1 MKYGDSMRLKP
12 IFVYCCS
19 TLIVFIMIS
28 SSLFADVGTL
38 ERIAEAERDVVYI
51 GLRLVTFST
60 SNGDR
65 TMEEYVIHQTAENS
79 YRKFVSIVGAQ
90 KTLSEENT
98 RDRQRD
104 DNNRNRDER
113 RRSREF
119 RWMRHRSQFSPQEIK
134 LIAQNY
140 GLELRHWGEKIAGH
154 ETDLLII
161 KPKHDGRPTKHI
173 YFARKNGVILRV
185 EDLDAAGILR
195 NMFVYNRISFEPEAV
210 KSKWENLVKEI
221 KPEPGNNRPT
231 ITLGE
236 AKKILKKQPIQPTYL
251 PVGFRLQDISKLQ
264 IRGYRPI
271 RLRYTDGLLDFSIF
285 ESPDALRS
293 ENNNR
298 PSSRGDRN
306 SERTVKKI
314 GDISVH
320 SYPRG
325 QDFVFR
331 WSSSGIHFYL
341 IGPLP
346 TDELQ
351 KVVESIIL
359 RKAPK

>member
-1 MKYGDSMRLKP
+1 MQLKP
-12 IFVYCCS
+12 IFAFCCV
-19 TLIVFIMIS
+19 TLIVFILTS
-28 SSLFADVGTL
+28 CSLFADVGTL
-38 ERIAEAERDVVYI
+38 RRIAEAERDVVYI
-51 GLRLVTFST
+51 GLRLTTFST
-60 SNGDR
+60 SNGAR
-65 TMEEYVIHQTAENS
+65 TMEEHVIHQSAENS
-79 YRKFVSIVGAQ
+79 YRKIVSIVGAH
-90 KTLSEENT
+90 KSLSEENA
-98 RDRQRD
+98 RDKERD
-104 DNNRNRDER
+104 ENNRNRDER

-134 LIAQNY
+134 LIAKNY

-161 KPKHDGRPTKHI
+161 KPKLEGRPTKHI

-195 NMFVYNRISFEPEAV
+195 TMFVYNRISFEPEAV
-210 KSKWENLVKEI
+210 KSKWEVLKKEI
-221 KPEPGNNRPT
+221 KPEPWHNRPN

-236 AKKILKKQPIQPTYL
+236 AEKILKKQPIQPAYL
-251 PVGFRLQDISKLQ
+251 PVGFQLQYISELQ

-271 RLRYTDGLLDFSIF
+271 RLKYTDGLLDFSIF
-285 ESPDALRS
+285 ESPDEIRS

-298 PSSRGDRN
+298 PPNRGDRN
-306 SERTVKKI
+306 SDRAVKKI
-314 GDISVH
+314 GGISVH
-320 SYPRG
+320 NYPRG
-325 QDFVFR
+325 QDYVFR

-351 KVVESIIL
+351 KVVASIIL
-359 RKAPK
+359 KNKKK

>member
-1 MKYGDSMRLKP
+1 MQLKP
-12 IFVYCCS
+12 IFVFCCFTS
-19 TLIVFIMIS
+19 FVFILAS
-28 SSLFADVGTL
+28 SSLFADIGTL

-51 GLRLVTFST
+51 GLRLTTFST
-60 SNGDR
+60 SNSAR
-65 TMEEYVIHQTAENS
+65 TMEEYVIHQSAENS
-79 YRKFVSIVGAQ
+79 YRKIVSIVGAR
-90 KTLSEENT
+90 KSLSEENT
-98 RDRQRD
+98 SERQRD

-113 RRSREF
+113 RRNREF
-119 RWMRHRSQFSPQEIK
+119 RWVRHRSQFSPQEIK
-134 LIAQNY
+134 LIAENY
-140 GLELRHWGEKIAGH
+140 ALELRHWGEKIAGH

-161 KPKHDGRPTKHI
+161 KPKYEGRPTKHI
-173 YFARKNGVILRV
+173 YFAREKGVILRV

-210 KSKWENLVKEI
+210 KSKWEVLKKEI
-221 KPEPGNNRPT
+221 KPEPRHNRPT

-236 AKKILKKQPIQPTYL
+236 AKKILKKQPIQPKYL
-251 PVGFRLQDISKLQ
+251 PVGFQLQEISKLQ
-264 IRGYRPI
+264 IREYRPI
-271 RLRYTDGLLDFSIF
+271 RLKYTDGLLDFSIF
-285 ESPDALRS
+285 ESPDDLRS

-298 PSSRGDRN
+298 PSNRGDRN
-306 SERTVKKI
+306 SDRSVKKI

-320 SYPRG
+320 NYPRG
-325 QDFVFR
+325 QDYVFR

-359 RKAPK
+359 KKDPN